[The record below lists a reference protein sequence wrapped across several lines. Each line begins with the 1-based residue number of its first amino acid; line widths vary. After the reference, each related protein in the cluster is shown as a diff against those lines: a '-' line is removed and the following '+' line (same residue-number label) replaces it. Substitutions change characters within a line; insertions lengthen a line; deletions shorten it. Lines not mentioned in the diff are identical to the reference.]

1 MDTNGLNT
9 LYFWLVLFSKVDMW
23 LFTNL
28 FFFQKCET
36 PEETKEG
43 QIDAVGVNNDQ
54 AEIILTSGDC
64 LTLPTSVLKAALL
77 VVTDDEA
84 EAATT
89 KWPCSLSLHNE
100 GQ

>member
-1 MDTNGLNT
+1 
-9 LYFWLVLFSKVDMW
+9 MW

-28 FFFQKCET
+28 FFFQKCEA
-36 PEETKEG
+36 PEETKDG

-89 KWPCSLSLHNE
+89 NGPVACRYTMKGSEVTDLTIL
-100 GQ
+100 